1 MNAYSEGLVMNKTK
15 KQSWYEQDE
24 FWKLITP
31 LLFNSERMQSVGQEV
46 EQIVSLL
53 KLQPGMSICDL
64 CCGIGRHSVELGR
77 LGYRVTGVDRT
88 GLYIEQAKKKA
99 HEQGLD
105 IRFVQDD
112 MINFCE
118 PNTFDVAINI
128 FTSFGYFEK
137 AGEDK
142 QVLENVYKSLKNDGT
157 FLIDIVG
164 KEVLARIFQEKR
176 WYEEEGT
183 ISLEEAK
190 LREDWSSVENR
201 WIIIR
206 DVERDEFRFSL
217 RLYSAAQLSELL
229 KSCGF
234 GKVEIYGDLSGT
246 PYDQTAKRLVI
257 VAHK

>member
-1 MNAYSEGLVMNKTK
+1 MDKTK

-31 LLFNSERMQSVGQEV
+31 LLFNSERMQSVRQEV
-46 EQIVSLL
+46 EQVVSLL

-77 LGYRVTGVDRT
+77 LGYCVTGVDRT

-99 HEQGLD
+99 DEQGLN

-112 MINFCE
+112 MRSFCE
-118 PNTFDVAINI
+118 PNAFDAVINI
-128 FTSFGYFEK
+128 FTSFGYFEE
-137 AGEDK
+137 ATDDK
-142 QVLENVYKSLKNDGT
+142 GVLENVYKSLKDGGK
-157 FLIDIVG
+157 FLVDIIG
-164 KEVLARIFQEKR
+164 KEVLARIFQDKR
-176 WYEEEGT
+176 WYEEDGT
-183 ISLEEAK
+183 IILEEAK
-190 LREDWSSVENR
+190 LSEDWSSIENR

-206 DVERDEFRFSL
+206 DDKRDEFRFSL

-229 KSCGF
+229 KGCGF
-234 GKVEIYGDLSGT
+234 GKVQIYGDLSGS
-246 PYDQTAKRLVI
+246 PYDHTAKRLVV